1 MRRLLNS
8 NSMAINSTI
17 LILKIIIP
25 SMLISI
31 GMYCFS
37 QEFIV
42 VKNQF
47 AYQEKKVDYF
57 SVLVA
62 PIVETWIL
70 MKVIDLYD
78 TSSSRNKKSINI
90 GIFFGVL
97 HAIFYLPSLISS
109 VWSFYCL
116 SSTFIDTTNKIN
128 KRTAFVQSVVV
139 HTIVNTIAFT
149 IYSISIITELGA

>member
-1 MRRLLNS
+1 
-8 NSMAINSTI
+8 
-17 LILKIIIP
+17 
-25 SMLISI
+25 MLVSI
-31 GMYCFS
+31 GLHYLI

-42 VKNQF
+42 VKNLLT
-47 AYQEKKVDYF
+47 YQEKKVDYV
-57 SVLVA
+57 SILAA

-78 TSSSRNKKSINI
+78 TSRSGNKKSINI

-109 VWSFYCL
+109 AWSFYCL
-116 SSTFIDTTNKIN
+116 SSTFIDTTNKLN
-128 KRTAFVQSVVV
+128 KRMAFVQSVVV
-139 HTIVNTIAFT
+139 HVIVNTIAFA